1 MGTETFVNERPYAKR
16 ENSRAARSIFR
27 GFDMPLLVA
36 VVALIVFGLAMLY
49 SSSWDFSLGAYGNA
63 MYMFNR
69 QLMWLGFGLVI
80 AIILAFF
87 DYHNWRRFV
96 VPAMALTIGL
106 LIVVLL
112 MNEIRFGAKRAILG
126 GSVQPSELA
135 KLVSILY
142 LSVWLYAK
150 RQYLHDLSLGLIP
163 LGVILGVVGGLI
175 YQQPD
180 LSAAA
185 TVLMLGSLLFFL
197 AGGDLK
203 QIGVLLIVAIVAAW
217 VVSSVSLT
225 GQKRVVDFFAGIK
238 DPLNASYHVRRSF
251 EAIVNGGWFG
261 AGLGQSQSKLTG
273 LPVPPTDSVF
283 AVVVEELGWFGA
295 VGLISLYGFLVWRG
309 LVIARRAPDMLGT
322 LLASGLVIWIAF
334 EALINMAVM
343 VGLLPFAGNALP
355 FISAGGSN
363 LVATLAAIG
372 ILFNISRQTGEGTIS
387 DEEWRSYSAVVN
399 LRWWNG
405 RRSISRARRSQRA
418 NQSAP
423 KH

>member
-1 MGTETFVNERPYAKR
+1 MDTGTYVNERPYAER
-16 ENSRAARSIFR
+16 SNNSAGFFR

-36 VVALIVFGLAMLY
+36 VVALTVFGLVMLY

-69 QLMWLGFGLVI
+69 QVMWLGLGLVI
-80 AIILAFF
+80 ATILAFF
-87 DYHNWRRFV
+87 DYHHWRKLV
-96 VPAMALTIGL
+96 VPIMIVTILLLVGVLMTKGL
-106 LIVVLL
+106 L
-112 MNEIRFGAKRAILG
+112 FGAKRAFLG

-150 RQYLHDLSLGLIP
+150 REHLHDISLGLIP

-185 TVLMLGSLLFFL
+185 TVLILGGLLFFL

-203 QIGVLLIVAIVAAW
+203 QIGALLIIAILAAW
-217 VVSSVSLT
+217 VVASISLT
-225 GQKRVVDFFAGIK
+225 GQQRVADFFAGIK
-238 DPLNASYHVRRSF
+238 DPLQASYHVRRSF
-251 EAIVNGGWFG
+251 EAIVNGGWLG
-261 AGLGQSQSKLTG
+261 VGLGQSQSKLTG

-283 AVVVEELGWFGA
+283 AVVVEELGW
-295 VGLISLYGFLVWRG
+295 VGSVALISLYGFLIWRG

-322 LLASGLVIWIAF
+322 LLASGLAIWIAF
-334 EALINMAVM
+334 EALVNMAVM

-363 LVATLAAIG
+363 LVATFAALG

-387 DEEWRSYSAVVN
+387 DDEWRSYSAVAN

-405 RRSISRARRSQRA
+405 RRSLSRPRRSQRT
-418 NQSAP
+418 NQSTTQR
-423 KH
+423 